1 MAQDRIDAHHH
12 LWKYSRDSYPWMS
25 DVMDLLRRDFGSEDL
40 VSVLRQSN
48 VQGSVAVQARQCIE
62 ETEWLLELACRNPYI
77 RGVVGWVPLTE
88 PDVARD
94 LEKFAFNPR
103 LRGVRHVVHDE
114 PDDNYILR
122 EDFNRGVGLLA
133 GLGISYDIL
142 VFERHLPQAI
152 QFVDRHPHQIF
163 ILDHIGKPRI
173 KDRILSPWR
182 ESIKKLAKRG
192 NVCCKLSGMVTGAD
206 WHTWNENDLR
216 PYFDV
221 VLEAFGSDRLM
232 WGSDW
237 PVLLL
242 ASSYAH
248 WVEVSLRMISEL
260 SPSEQDSILGV
271 TAAKVYGLQS

>member
-1 MAQDRIDAHHH
+1 
-12 LWKYSRDSYPWMS
+12 
-25 DVMDLLRRDFGSEDL
+25 
-40 VSVLRQSN
+40 
-48 VQGSVAVQARQCIE
+48 VQARQCIE
-62 ETEWLLELACRNPYI
+62 ETEWLLELACRDPYI

-94 LEKFAFNPR
+94 LEKFAANPR
-103 LRGVRHVVHDE
+103 LKGVRHVVHDE

-133 GLGISYDIL
+133 GRGLRYDIL
-142 VFERHLPQAI
+142 VFERHLPQTI

-163 ILDHIGKPRI
+163 ILDHIGKPLI

-182 ESIKKLAKRG
+182 KNIQELAKRE
-192 NVCCKLSGMVTGAD
+192 NVFCKLSGMVTEAN
-206 WHTWNENDLR
+206 WHAWNEEDLR
-216 PYFDV
+216 PYFDA

-242 ASSYAH
+242 ASSYKR
-248 WVEVSLRMISEL
+248 WMDVSLRMISEL
-260 SPSEQDSILGV
+260 STSEQDLILGA
-271 TAAKVYGLQS
+271 TATKVYGLHS